1 MGRRKVSQGWYC
13 QKKRCS
19 QLSCM
24 TQGTHE
30 LQFTAAMERN
40 FVEAQLQNTPIK
52 CLVDSGASISCI
64 SQHQLQRLQH
74 YADIQESSITS
85 AVGVCGEVHPVLGEV
100 MLEVT
105 FGHITVKQKFRVF
118 ETLHSKVIFGLDF
131 LQEIQLG
138 LILKI

>member
-1 MGRRKVSQGWYC
+1 MGRRKVSQGWLC
-13 QKKRCS
+13 QKRRCS

-24 TQGTHE
+24 TQGTPE

-40 FVEAQLQNTPIK
+40 FVEAKLQNTPIK

-64 SQHQLQRLQH
+64 SQHQLQRLQ
-74 YADIQESSITS
+74 YNADIQESSITS

-105 FGHITVKQKFRVF
+105 VHPSMIIKI
-118 ETLHSKVIFGLDF
+118 HVIVEL
-131 LQEIQLG
+131 
-138 LILKI
+138 LI